1 MIVLQVCQIV
11 LQADHVIAGILL
23 AVAQP
28 GQHSGAVTAGDL
40 LGIMVAHGRLDVFAD
55 CLHPLE
61 HQIHDAARLIS
72 IFTISRDG
80 QQTGIV
86 VHRNTDKFTHIA
98 FFHAELVRNG
108 DDGLMAGQQAVVSTE
123 DGAGVV
129 RVLVIHTGHDFI
141 IGGDIEAGLRGIDI
155 VRVELLAHRLVDI
168 LLCIVDVELR
178 THLIRLVL
186 VQLLLIAGDIRVV
199 LRLGL
204 TVLDHVLFVLLLCAG
219 AGTSSPLAMA
229 SSMARRSSIP
239 FITPKPPNS
248 TAQITAA
255 AAICLYLW
263 ATAKNSETRSI
274 SCS

>member
-11 LQADHVIAGILL
+11 LQADHVITGILL

-40 LGIMVAHGRLDVFAD
+40 LGIMAAHGHLDVFAD

-61 HQIHDAARLIS
+61 HQIHDTARLIS

-86 VHRNTDKFTHIA
+86 VHRNTDKLTHIA

-129 RVLVIHTGHDFI
+129 RVLVVHTRHDLI
-141 IGGDIEAGLRGIDI
+141 IGGDIEAGL
-155 VRVELLAHRLVDI
+155 
-168 LLCIVDVELR
+168 
-178 THLIRLVL
+178 
-186 VQLLLIAGDIRVV
+186 
-199 LRLGL
+199 
-204 TVLDHVLFVLLLCAG
+204 
-219 AGTSSPLAMA
+219 
-229 SSMARRSSIP
+229 
-239 FITPKPPNS
+239 
-248 TAQITAA
+248 
-255 AAICLYLW
+255 
-263 ATAKNSETRSI
+263 
-274 SCS
+274 

>member
-1 MIVLQVCQIV
+1 
-11 LQADHVIAGILL
+11 
-23 AVAQP
+23 
-28 GQHSGAVTAGDL
+28 
-40 LGIMVAHGRLDVFAD
+40 MVAHGRLDVFAD

-61 HQIHDAARLIS
+61 HQIHDAARLVG

-80 QQTGIV
+80 QQTGSV

-129 RVLVIHTGHDFI
+129 RVLVVHTRHDLI

-219 AGTSSPLAMA
+219 TGDFLAVGDGLVDGALVQHSLHHAEAAEQHGADHRCGGHLLVPMGD
-229 SSMARRSSIP
+229 RKEQRD
-239 FITPKPPNS
+239 
-248 TAQITAA
+248 QIDLLLL
-255 AAICLYLW
+255 IFCLVIVHTL
-263 ATAKNSETRSI
+263 
-274 SCS
+274 